1 MANTSNIQ
9 IISDGPKTT
18 ILKLTGNA
26 NTADFTSAT
35 LVDPAARST
44 VDPTG
49 SNYLKAGWYTIEK
62 IIHNIEDGIVV
73 NLVWDDSSGT
83 TVIEQLAGRGKADY
97 RNLGGLPNPKNTGW
111 TGKILWSTSTET
123 GTWTSS
129 GYSFSVILE
138 LTKGWTP

>member
-9 IISDGPKTT
+9 ILSDGPKST

-35 LVDPAARST
+35 LVDPAAQSS

-49 SNYLKAGWYTIEK
+49 SNYLKAGWYGIEK

-73 NLVWDDSSGT
+73 TLVWDDTSGT

-97 RNLGGLPNPKNTGW
+97 RHIGGLQNPKNSGR
-111 TGKILWSTSTET
+111 LRRRRARRSTRKCR
-123 GTWTSS
+123 W
-129 GYSFSVILE
+129 
-138 LTKGWTP
+138 